1 MTTTPV
7 SPAAEGSQQ
16 RAPHTTDPQRPAQ
29 PQYEFVPAGFSHPDA
44 TDPIAAQPRP
54 SFAQS
59 MGARSTE
66 FKNALIA
73 GGVGIAVAFLAAG
86 FGLGYWAGDAGS
98 STTPRSGFSQM
109 GPGQAG
115 SGQMGSGQTGSG
127 QSGGANQSGEGQFGG
142 GTQNGVPG
150 GGFGGQS
157 QDGTGAATGSD
168 SGTGTTTS

>member
-16 RAPHTTDPQRPAQ
+16 REPQQHPGR
-29 PQYEFVPAGFSHPDA
+29 YEFVPTGFAHPDA
-44 TDPIAAQPRP
+44 TDRIVAGPRP

-98 STTPRSGFSQM
+98 SSTPQSGVSQM

-115 SGQMGSGQTGSG
+115 SGQMGSGQMGSG
-127 QSGGANQSGEGQFGG
+127 QAGGQFG

-150 GGFGGQS
+150 GAFGGQT
-157 QDGTGAATGSD
+157 QDGTDGAAGSGT
-168 SGTGTTTS
+168 GTGTTTG